1 MVELELSSDDGD
13 AREKEEKRC
22 AADQMKR
29 REGEDCLEEKSEA
42 YDGGDGGEMIH
53 QKEKKIMLMVI
64 SNLLVREKNTQGKEN
79 ATQRKGKKK
88 VSCKGKKMK

>member
-13 AREKEEKRC
+13 ARETEEKRC
-22 AADQMKR
+22 AANQMKR
-29 REGEDCLEEKSEA
+29 REREDCLEEKGEA

-64 SNLLVREKNTQGKEN
+64 SNLLVREKKT
-79 ATQRKGKKK
+79 
-88 VSCKGKKMK
+88 